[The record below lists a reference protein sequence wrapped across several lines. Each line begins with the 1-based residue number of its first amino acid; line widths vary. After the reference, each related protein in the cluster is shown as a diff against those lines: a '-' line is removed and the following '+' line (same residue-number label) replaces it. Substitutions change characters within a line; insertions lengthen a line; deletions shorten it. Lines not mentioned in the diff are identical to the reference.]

1 MKMQRRFARFSLQ
14 FRIRERSRKDR
25 VKELLNV
32 PSTPFSTLLK
42 IKTATKLFILF
53 VKFLY

>member
-1 MKMQRRFARFSLQ
+1 
-14 FRIRERSRKDR
+14 